1 MEKSRARILAL
12 LFLFIARFVVVIY
25 RLVFIQVISA
35 QSFKDLAQT
44 QYLNSYSFLAERG
57 TIFDRD
63 GNQLAVSTQ
72 EVTIFANPFFVKDP
86 GSVAEELSAI
96 LDKDKEELKKKLT
109 QPDTGFVFL
118 ARKVSPELAQRV
130 QELDMD
136 GVLFTKESKRFYP
149 HAQLAAQTLGF
160 VGVDNE
166 GLSGLEFQYENVLHG
181 KDGVVVAER
190 DSHGGLI
197 PGTYTTREHPVNGG
211 DIYLTLDKNIQFFSD
226 QKLKEVVEAY
236 RAKRGTVIVIRP
248 HSGEILAM
256 SSYPTFDLNKFYDVS
271 QDMMRNLATSL
282 VYEPGSTFKSVII
295 AAALEEGL
303 VGPRQY
309 FHLPPTIKV
318 ADEVIKE
325 PHRNQ
330 EIDYTVT
337 QILAHSANVGA
348 VLVAR
353 VLEDQQLYNYLRK
366 FGLGERTG
374 IDLPGEE
381 RGILPEVKN
390 WSRSTKATISFGQG
404 ISVTPLQLLMAHTVF
419 ANGGILI
426 RPYLVDRI
434 VYPDGRISR
443 PGEGKQGV
451 RVVSEDTARQITVM
465 LREAVKNGTGTRA
478 EIAGYEVVGKTGTAQ
493 KVDSDGLGYDEDRSI
508 VSFVGFAPASNP
520 QAAIVVVIDEPSSSA
535 GDVWGGTVSAP
546 LFKEIME
553 FTLRHLRLPP
563 KSEDL

>member
-12 LFLFIARFVVVIY
+12 LFLFIAGFLVIIY
-25 RLVFIQVISA
+25 RLIFIQVISA
-35 QSFKDLAQT
+35 QSFEDLAQT
-44 QYLNSYSFLAERG
+44 QHLNNYSFLAERG

-72 EVTIFANPFFVKDP
+72 EVTIFANPYFVKDP
-86 GSVAEELSAI
+86 ESVAEELSAI
-96 LDKDKEELKKKLT
+96 LEKDKEELKKRLT

-118 ARKVSPELAQRV
+118 ARKVPPELAERV
-130 QELDMD
+130 RELGMD
-136 GVLFTKESKRFYP
+136 GVYFMKESKRFYP
-149 HAQLAAQTLGF
+149 HAQLAAQSLGF

-166 GLSGLEFQYENVLHG
+166 GLSGLELQYENVLHG
-181 KDGVVVAER
+181 KDGVVVAQR
-190 DSHGGLI
+190 DSYGKLI
-197 PGTYTTREHPVNGG
+197 PGTYTTRDDPVNGG
-211 DIYLTLDKNIQFFSD
+211 DIYLTLDKDIQFFCD

-236 RAKRGTVIVIRP
+236 RAKRGTVIVMRP
-248 HSGEILAM
+248 DSGEILAM

-282 VYEPGSTFKSVII
+282 VYEPGSTFKSVIV
-295 AAALEEGL
+295 AAALEEDL
-303 VGPRQY
+303 VGPGQY
-309 FHLPPTIKV
+309 FHLPPTIQV
-318 ADEVIKE
+318 ADKVIKE

-330 EIDYTVT
+330 ETDYTVT
-337 QILAHSANVGA
+337 QILAYSANVGA
-348 VLVAR
+348 VLVAGL
-353 VLEDQQLYNYLRK
+353 LEDQQLYNYLRK

-404 ISVTPLQLLMAHTVF
+404 ISVTSLQLLMAYTVF

-451 RVVSEDTARQITVM
+451 RVVSEDTARQITAM
-465 LREAVKNGTGTRA
+465 LREAVKSGTGTRA

-493 KVDSDGLGYDEDRSI
+493 KVDSDGLGYDEGRNI
-508 VSFVGFAPASNP
+508 VSFVGFAPASDP

-546 LFKEIME
+546 LFKEVME
-553 FTLRHLRLPP
+553 FTLRHLRVPP
-563 KSEDL
+563 KSEGF

>member
-12 LFLFIARFVVVIY
+12 LFLFIAGFAVVIY

-35 QSFKDLAQT
+35 QSFKELAQN
-44 QYLNSYSFLAERG
+44 QHLNNYPLLAERG
-57 TIFDRD
+57 TIFDRH

-72 EVTIFANPFFVKDP
+72 EVTIFANPYFVKDP
-86 GSVAEELSAI
+86 ESTAEELSTI
-96 LDKDKEELKKKLT
+96 LEKDKEELKNKLT

-118 ARKVSPELAQRV
+118 ARKVPPELAQRV
-130 QELDMD
+130 QELNMD
-136 GVLFTKESKRFYP
+136 GIYFMKESKRFYP

-166 GLSGLEFQYENVLHG
+166 GLSGLELQYENILHG

-190 DSHGGLI
+190 DVHGKLI
-197 PGTYTTREHPVNGG
+197 PGSYITRDDPVNGG
-211 DIYLTLDKNIQFFSD
+211 DIYLTLDKDIQFFSD

-236 RAKRGTVIVIRP
+236 QAKGGTVIVMRP
-248 HSGEILAM
+248 DSGEILAM
-256 SSYPTFDLNKFYDVS
+256 SSYPTFDLNEFYDVS

-282 VYEPGSTFKSVII
+282 VYEPGSTFKSLIV

-303 VGPRQY
+303 VGPWQY

-318 ADEVIKE
+318 ADKVIKE

-337 QILAHSANVGA
+337 QILAYSANVGA
-348 VLVAR
+348 VLVAGL
-353 VLEDQQLYNYLRK
+353 LEDQQLYNYLRK

-390 WSRSTKATISFGQG
+390 WSGLTKATISFGQG

-419 ANGGILI
+419 TNGGILI

-451 RVVSEDTARQITVM
+451 RVVSEDTARQITAM

-478 EIAGYEVVGKTGTAQ
+478 EIAGYEVIGKTGTAQ
-493 KVDSDGLGYDEDRSI
+493 KVDSDGLGYDEGKNI
-508 VSFVGFAPASNP
+508 VSFVGFAPASDP

-535 GDVWGGTVSAP
+535 GDIWGGTVSAP
-546 LFKEIME
+546 LFKEVME
-553 FTLRHLRLPP
+553 FTLRQLRVPP
-563 KSEDL
+563 KSETL